1 MLAEQTIAPDHPV
14 FAGHFPAHPVVPG
27 ALLLDWACHSLGAGQ
42 SAASREARFPRS
54 CGPGSRLVLRA
65 EPGKEPSSSARRF
78 AITTEDAGTE
88 VAVVTGTLG
97 PLSTAAG
104 T

>member
-42 SAASREARFPRS
+42 SAASREAVFRRS
-54 CGPGSRLVLRA
+54 PARAAGSCCGQSQASRPARRRT
-65 EPGKEPSSSARRF
+65 PSS
-78 AITTEDAGTE
+78 TEGAGTE

-97 PLSTAAG
+97 PASAVAG

>member
-42 SAASREARFPRS
+42 SAASREARLRRAHSGVVLGQHAPSPGGPR
-54 CGPGSRLVLRA
+54 
-65 EPGKEPSSSARRF
+65 
-78 AITTEDAGTE
+78 
-88 VAVVTGTLG
+88 TLM
-97 PLSTAAG
+97 
-104 T
+104 